1 MAQEATLTFNME
13 LKGLN
18 NILKAVDRSTISL
31 GDKLNANIKAGIE
44 KYNAALQKLK
54 VEPFQKAG
62 FHTQMAKLKE
72 DLQRAAKAKIRL
84 DMDEAK
90 QKLANLKTEIV
101 ASVASVAAIAA
112 PIKSAIDFES
122 SMADVNKVVDFKTP
136 DELKEFSN
144 QILNF
149 GVRLFK

>member
-18 NILKAVDRSTISL
+18 NILKAVDRSTVNL

-72 DLQRAAKAKIRL
+72 DLQRATKAKIRI

-90 QKLANLKTEIV
+90 QKLAN
-101 ASVASVAAIAA
+101 
-112 PIKSAIDFES
+112 
-122 SMADVNKVVDFKTP
+122 
-136 DELKEFSN
+136 
-144 QILNF
+144 
-149 GVRLFK
+149 